1 MDKEKLS
8 AKLREILGRKT
19 RKFRKDGLI
28 PAVVYGKGIEA
39 KNLWVRNLEMEKF
52 LKNSGEST
60 IIELTLDGGE
70 KFNVVINE
78 IQRDPVR
85 DTLSHVDFFRVR
97 MDEKIEKD
105 VPLEFVGESPAVK
118 EQGGMLVKS
127 LDELPVKCFPGDLP
141 GEINI
146 DISVLK
152 TFEDRISVADL
163 RLSDKI
169 EVLIDPE
176 TVIATVEEPRSQEE
190 LDKLEEKVEAD
201 VTKVE
206 GVVKEEKLAE
216 GEKKEEK

>member
-60 IIELTLDGGE
+60 IIELTLEGGE